1 MVTLDFVLL
10 KKAAIAAFLDLNF
23 DTAELFTV
31 YRCLPFYSRSPNDW
45 ADNTPRPKAKS
56 LAGIVVNDD
65 VTTDLM
71 CTFSK
76 TRIEFNHTAISAFSD
91 FDVLFDLKLS

>member
-1 MVTLDFVLL
+1 VSGYISFRSI

-45 ADNTPRPKAKS
+45 TDNTPKRW
-56 LAGIVVNDD
+56 LA
-65 VTTDLM
+65 L
-71 CTFSK
+71 
-76 TRIEFNHTAISAFSD
+76 
-91 FDVLFDLKLS
+91 